1 MGCWEDKQGSGVG
14 SHSLPRGTNP
24 DRTRPVNQTAG
35 SWAPGRRATQR
46 QPSVTSQRGHPGTED
61 SDCGA
66 GTDPRLRGWTDSSQG
81 LVRPA
86 DRGADRQIDS
96 CLAVSHSARSRQ
108 TVCPRAPGV
117 TPRGDGCGSARG
129 GACHPC
135 PTTCAGRGARGGG
148 CGEQLPAGSAHRAAG
163 SSPPPRSE
171 KEVGGG
177 TAPGQSP
184 RLAKKVV
191 CLKSIW
197 CYPGDVCLL
206 WTGDITPTGPA
217 ALTFKPAGRP

>member
-108 TVCPRAPGV
+108 TVCPRAPGSLRGETAV
-117 TPRGDGCGSARG
+117 GLPEAAPAIPAPRRAQGGELEEEDVVSSSPQAPPTERPAPPRPPGVRKRWEGARPQGKARG
-129 GACHPC
+129 SPK
-135 PTTCAGRGARGGG
+135 RS
-148 CGEQLPAGSAHRAAG
+148 SA
-163 SSPPPRSE
+163 
-171 KEVGGG
+171 
-177 TAPGQSP
+177 
-184 RLAKKVV
+184 
-191 CLKSIW
+191 
-197 CYPGDVCLL
+197 
-206 WTGDITPTGPA
+206 
-217 ALTFKPAGRP
+217 